1 MKSRVLYF
9 CCTLKLHVATNEVLA
24 VTFCI
29 LHCWLAVVA
38 SSTNEVLVC
47 YVTHC
52 FAVMAEASSVNEVLA
67 FTLCMPHFCLGVT
80 AEASSVNEVWQ
91 LLCYVTHC
99 FVVMAETSSSDE

>member
-1 MKSRVLYF
+1 
-9 CCTLKLHVATNEVLA
+9 
-24 VTFCI
+24 
-29 LHCWLAVVA
+29 
-38 SSTNEVLVC
+38 
-47 YVTHC
+47 
-52 FAVMAEASSVNEVLA
+52 MAEASSVNEVLA